1 MEKYELGKQIGH
13 GNYGTVHLVTHV
25 AERRPYVVKRI
36 PVHKM
41 KEQSEALREAQLLS
55 RLRHPNIIAYKESF
69 LCDDSKTLCIVTA
82 FAEDGDLF
90 THISRAKAAR
100 RYFPERQVLDWVA
113 QIALAL
119 DHIHGMR
126 VMHRDLKT
134 QNIFLGR
141 GGVIKLG
148 DFGISRVLE
157 RTDDFATTVT
167 GTPYYLSPEVCTNQ
181 PYTLKSDVWAF
192 GCVAYEIAT
201 LRHAFAADSLL
212 SLVYQI
218 VNGTCPP
225 IPKER
230 YDVRFAKIVARTL
243 ERDHRRRPDI
253 ATVLQSD
260 LMQEHLRRMQRE
272 GLGRPRTASQRAGG
286 AGRPG
291 TAVRRLV
298 GAPTGGGVDGGVER
312 AGIGGGDQ
320 RRRRAAGAVAAMAME
335 RGRDGAAMATERGR
349 DGAVS
354 ATERGNAPADLSNL
368 TPREAMAERRR
379 RANAERERILRA
391 AAEEAV
397 ADKAAARARFIH
409 AFHGSGSQAM
419 PDGGASSS
427 DRVARSSA
435 VGTLDGSGA
444 PSGSP
449 SGSIRVEEVDDEEIE
464 GYDPEAAGTFGS
476 GPGPG
481 LGLGTLDGPP
491 RASTSSRADPSADD
505 EDVAMMVTA
514 RDSLEVLGL
523 NPKVGNG
530 AAFVPPKASPGD
542 ASGFGAFGGASM
554 AAFEPCFAPPPPAGA
569 APAPRYAGGGDA
581 LSIEMDGTLGGTL
594 DGTLGETATTTGGF
608 RTARAGLDTAEF
620 GRALASPEKP
630 SFPSALS
637 PPMSPEHVKAEHDVL
652 AALTLEAE
660 IDADA
665 DADAARVAEH
675 AARHTPRGA
684 ADARGD
690 AEGHVAGVGR
700 SKMLPPPSTRSATVR
715 HNSWTAEI
723 DTHEQ
728 GTDDDEDDED
738 DDEDDDD
745 DSSPSDSDY
754 TYTDVSSDE
763 GFDSEGDEAAVREVL
778 DVAAK
783 SLGSTGDAERIGE
796 AIDANRGRPLAR
808 AGEGG
813 RNPAN
818 AKPAAR
824 SPGRPA
830 SRPEPDQTILQV
842 RANNVER
849 LRSMCAKQ
857 LGDAFGPVHEYLRGV
872 RRKEAAAAAAAR
884 TGLSSIGPGMFGGED
899 AVLIT
904 EDEIKTSLLRLV
916 RGDERKLQACF
927 AVDMLCFEER
937 SLEFSLSR
945 NASASNTDDEA
956 SDSDT
961 SESDSDSDS
970 SDSEFNEFG
979 TIRRRRGRAPR
990 GGT

>member
-69 LCDDSKTLCIVTA
+69 LCDDNKTLCIVTA

-230 YDVRFAKIVARTL
+230 YDARFARMVARTL

-272 GLGRPRTASQRAGG
+272 GLGRPRTAS
-286 AGRPG
+286 RPG

-298 GAPTGGGVDGGVER
+298 GAPKEGGADGGVER
-312 AGIGGGDQ
+312 AGVGGGDR

-335 RGRDGAAMATERGR
+335 RGRDGTATAMERGR
-349 DGAVS
+349 DGTATAMERGRDGTATSS
-354 ATERGNAPADLSNL
+354 ARGNAAADLSNL

-419 PDGGASSS
+419 PEGGASSS

-435 VGTLDGSGA
+435 VGTLDGSGS
-444 PSGSP
+444 PSGSR

-464 GYDPEAAGTFGS
+464 GYDPAAAGTFGS
-476 GPGPG
+476 GPGLG
-481 LGLGTLDGPP
+481 LGLGTVDGPP
-491 RASTSSRADPSADD
+491 RASPSSRADPSADE

-530 AAFVPPKASPGD
+530 AAFVPPKASSGD

-569 APAPRYAGGGDA
+569 AAPPRYAGGGDA
-581 LSIEMDGTLGGTL
+581 LSIEMDGTLGTLDGTL
-594 DGTLGETATTTGGF
+594 GGTLGETATTTRGY

-630 SFPSALS
+630 SYPSALS

-652 AALTLEAE
+652 AALTLEAVSLFF
-660 IDADA
+660 IFVWAISMTSCFVH
-665 DADAARVAEH
+665 R
-675 AARHTPRGA
+675 RLTRTQTPTRLGSRNTPR
-684 ADARGD
+684 
-690 AEGHVAGVGR
+690 V
-700 SKMLPPPSTRSATVR
+700 T
-715 HNSWTAEI
+715 
-723 DTHEQ
+723 
-728 GTDDDEDDED
+728 
-738 DDEDDDD
+738 
-745 DSSPSDSDY
+745 
-754 TYTDVSSDE
+754 
-763 GFDSEGDEAAVREVL
+763 
-778 DVAAK
+778 
-783 SLGSTGDAERIGE
+783 
-796 AIDANRGRPLAR
+796 
-808 AGEGG
+808 
-813 RNPAN
+813 
-818 AKPAAR
+818 
-824 SPGRPA
+824 
-830 SRPEPDQTILQV
+830 
-842 RANNVER
+842 
-849 LRSMCAKQ
+849 
-857 LGDAFGPVHEYLRGV
+857 
-872 RRKEAAAAAAAR
+872 
-884 TGLSSIGPGMFGGED
+884 
-899 AVLIT
+899 
-904 EDEIKTSLLRLV
+904 
-916 RGDERKLQACF
+916 
-927 AVDMLCFEER
+927 
-937 SLEFSLSR
+937 
-945 NASASNTDDEA
+945 
-956 SDSDT
+956 
-961 SESDSDSDS
+961 
-970 SDSEFNEFG
+970 
-979 TIRRRRGRAPR
+979 RRGI
-990 GGT
+990 